1 MKINLKK
8 LERKDFENLFEF
20 EKENKEFFEKFVP
33 PRDEK
38 YFDYQT
44 FIVRNELLLKSQE
57 QHKDYFFIIRN
68 EKNQITGRINL
79 TDIGHKEKIAYVGYR
94 VGERFLG
101 MGIATRAVNKLVYS
115 AEKLGINQLLA
126 QTTTHNYASQKVLMK
141 AGFTLIDRPTE
152 YVTLNGEK
160 LKFVYFKKEN
170 CRLLV

>member
-1 MKINLKK
+1 MENKLIILIYGKKVKFFEDKFKK

-68 EKNQITGRINL
+68 EKSNNWKNKFN
-79 TDIGHKEKIAYVGYR
+79 GH
-94 VGERFLG
+94 
-101 MGIATRAVNKLVYS
+101 
-115 AEKLGINQLLA
+115 
-126 QTTTHNYASQKVLMK
+126 
-141 AGFTLIDRPTE
+141 
-152 YVTLNGEK
+152 
-160 LKFVYFKKEN
+160 
-170 CRLLV
+170 